1 MFRRRNTSR
10 HPDQAADGP
19 YHDTSPARNAPQS
32 HAAMPSPR
40 VPGGYGASTAVE
52 RAGVPATPT
61 KPELPKRVSELA
73 MVGPA
78 KRSAEPVVD
87 RDMTRKLTV
96 GREIILTG
104 EISTC
109 DSLLVDGMVEA
120 RLRDCRAITISA
132 TGAFKGSAE
141 IESADIA
148 GNFEGDLI
156 VRGRLKVR
164 ATGFIRATVQYAEL
178 EVEPG
183 GRITG
188 NIEPMDTEPSGSDSE
203 ASAYAADAGPSLTVR
218 HVTPNPEP
226 DGDEPPVDADG
237 PPKTDTGPAQ
247 GELPEPAPAMRAAET
262 HG

>member
-1 MFRRRNTSR
+1 M
-10 HPDQAADGP
+10 
-19 YHDTSPARNAPQS
+19 
-32 HAAMPSPR
+32 
-40 VPGGYGASTAVE
+40 PGGYGTSAAVE
-52 RAGVPATPT
+52 RGGVAATPT

-78 KRSAEPVVD
+78 KRPAEPIAE

-120 RLRDCRAITISA
+120 RLSDCRAITISSSG
-132 TGAFKGSAE
+132 TFKGSAE

-148 GNFEGDLI
+148 GNFDGDLI
-156 VRGRLKVR
+156 VHGRLKIR
-164 ATGFIRATVQYAEL
+164 ATGFISGTVRYTEL

-183 GRITG
+183 GRVTG
-188 NIEPMDTEPSGSDSE
+188 SMEPLDSEPAGSE
-203 ASAYAADAGPSLTVR
+203 ASDYSADASPSLTVR
-218 HVTPNPEP
+218 HMAP
-226 DGDEPPVDADG
+226 DPDPAGDEPPVEEERSPDAT
-237 PPKTDTGPAQ
+237 PSPSSAQ
-247 GELPEPAPAMRAAET
+247 GELPDPAPAMRAAET